1 MNHRRTWLTQEE
13 QERICDLSRQGLLIR
28 EIADEVGVSINS
40 VSRVRRKNG
49 LQKRN
54 MFKEEQQYTT
64 DLVISLKDFEK
75 DRFAATAKFYGF
87 NTTSQLVMSVLNEK
101 YYEAKDEID
110 ALSTRER
117 LQREYN
123 AEYRA
128 LRQKYAELFRKETE

>member
-13 QERICDLSRQGLLIR
+13 KDRICELSRQGLLIR

-40 VSRVRRKNG
+40 VSRVRRKNS
-49 LQKRN
+49 LRKRETV
-54 MFKEEQQYTT
+54 KEERQNTT

-75 DRFAATAKFYGF
+75 DRFSATAKFYGF

-110 ALSTRER
+110 ALSTREK

-123 AEYRA
+123 EEYRA
-128 LRQKYAELFRKETE
+128 LRQKYAELFR

>member
-13 QERICDLSRQGLLIR
+13 KDRICDLSRQGMKIR

-40 VSRVRRKNG
+40 VSRVRRKNS
-49 LQKRN
+49 LRKRETV
-54 MFKEEQQYTT
+54 KEERQNTT

-75 DRFAATAKFYGF
+75 DRFSATAKFYGF

-110 ALSTRER
+110 AMSKREK